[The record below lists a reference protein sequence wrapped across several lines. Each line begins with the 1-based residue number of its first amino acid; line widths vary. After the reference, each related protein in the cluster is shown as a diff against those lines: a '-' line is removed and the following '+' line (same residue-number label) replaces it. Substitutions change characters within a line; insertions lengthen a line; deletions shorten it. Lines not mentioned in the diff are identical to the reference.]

1 MVININR
8 NYKDDFTESEKLSKE
23 KARLEVEKL
32 MAEFLAKGGSIE
44 KLEPGIAKGAT
55 GLMGQKLQYSD
66 ADIKRQARERE
77 ENEHTGSKKI
87 SRDSE

>member
-87 SRDSE
+87 SGDSE